1 MNSIR
6 FSLALWISK
15 LSVIAINIIAK
26 GRGTNLPGQIAL
38 RIDPHFVKHIKGADP
53 EKCVFSRKQVF
64 PYTHRVREIDSLFF
78 SKNLFPE
85 WERKE
90 LQKRGSDIIFF
101 PYTKEQ
107 SSSKIRKS
115 LMSER

>member
-53 EKCVFSRKQVF
+53 EKCVFVTGTNGEEYNSQSPASCVHKQRT
-64 PYTHRVREIDSLFF
+64 YS
-78 SKNLFPE
+78 SC
-85 WERKE
+85 
-90 LQKRGSDIIFF
+90 
-101 PYTKEQ
+101 Q
-107 SSSKIRKS
+107 S
-115 LMSER
+115 